1 MEEAFDPFGL
11 EEAKSAL
18 EAQEAQ
24 AAASSSA
31 VDASLNYSVLT
42 SNVGFDDSDFDPFG
56 ISATASAV
64 SPAVVSK
71 VTPRDTGTGGNAA
84 NVSIDAGNDAGS
96 DESPPLPPPVS
107 RIARSSSS
115 NAVVQLPPK
124 LNVKLNIHEEVSS
137 TAMDSEGA
145 SQVTVEG
152 DVMAQVQCSDAMKN
166 APFTLSV
173 AASQVHMR
181 SADSGFSQQF
191 EPNQSIITIP
201 KHEIGLVPVAHFS
214 LTSTV
219 EHMPLLLERKTMISG
234 TNCRLAVQVRS
245 KLTNQGNMQ
254 DFTIAVAVP
263 EIVNGD
269 SIRIVRGEG
278 YYDELKRTIQWK
290 LPDLER
296 GNSFMVSAQ
305 LTFWKEQTADAEVQF
320 PVLLRCHSD
329 ADQISDAE
337 FQVLAAEGHPSS
349 VTYTTTRSF
358 RLLHRLA

>member
-18 EAQEAQ
+18 EAQQAQ
-24 AAASSSA
+24 AAASSA
-31 VDASLNYSVLT
+31 ADASLNYSVLT
-42 SNVGFDDSDFDPFG
+42 SNFGFDDTDFDPFG

-64 SPAVVSK
+64 SPAAVSK
-71 VTPRDTGTGGNAA
+71 VTPRDTGTSGNAA

-115 NAVVQLPPK
+115 NAAALPPK

-191 EPNQSIITIP
+191 EPNQSIVTIP

-214 LTSTV
+214 LTSSV
-219 EHMPLLLERKTMISG
+219 EHMPLLLERKSMISG

-290 LPDLER
+290 LPHLER

-305 LTFWKEQTADAEVQF
+305 LTFWKEQTADDAEVQF

-337 FQVLAAEGHPSS
+337 FQVLPAEGHPSS